1 MNFRFLKYDLDDL
14 AQNSQIRNPEFEMSS
29 RAKQTA
35 FPLRAIRYW
44 WVGQALSLEM
54 ADKPNATIVDMGAGN
69 GQMRRYVAGS
79 PSINR
84 RGVNIDSQNWIGLD
98 HNYENQFSSAGY
110 QQAIECDFDEPLPLA
125 SGTADALICIHV
137 MEHLPRPQFS
147 MSEIA
152 RVLAPGG
159 IFFGGSPTAP
169 PFVSTI
175 LHRWLRRKM
184 QEGTT
189 GPNGHINSFSPGD
202 WKRLVLNAGLQPV
215 FMSGSHLMRLS
226 GSAIENS
233 RIWAQ
238 VNLFWG
244 GLFPSLGSEIYIQAK
259 KPA

>member
-1 MNFRFLKYDLDDL
+1 M
-14 AQNSQIRNPEFEMSS
+14 SVSNPI
-29 RAKQTA
+29 K
-35 FPLRAIRYW
+35 PLLQRLSAVGYKEHYVRRTVLPDW
-44 WVGQALSLEM
+44 WEDCIALN
-54 ADKPNATIVDMGAGN
+54 P
-69 GQMRRYVAGS
+69 
-79 PSINR
+79 
-84 RGVNIDSQNWIGLD
+84 
-98 HNYENQFSSAGY
+98 AGY